1 MSDRVMR
8 GGLLSSPSDRSSR
21 QEGGVA
27 DSAPTLPMG
36 KPRNTMMAIVRQEY
50 GSPDVLKLEEVDKP
64 AVRDQDVLVRVRAAS
79 LNADDLEYLYGK
91 SFFTRIAT
99 GLRKPRIRGL
109 GVDVAG
115 EVEAVGMGVRRFREG
130 DEVFGNMTQHG
141 LGAYAE
147 YVRAPASAFAL
158 KPATLSFEEA
168 ATVPQSAVLALQ
180 GLRGKRK
187 VQPGDR
193 VLINGAGGNV
203 GPFAVQIAKRL
214 GAEVTGVDSAGK
226 LGRGRSIGADHVID
240 YKSEDFTRNGQRY
253 DLILDVVARR
263 SMFEFRRSLRPAGAY
278 VMLGASTGLLLQ
290 GALFGPL
297 LSISGSQKLAVMWW
311 WKPFQQDDVAF
322 LKQMIEAGSVIP
334 VIDRRYVLAE
344 VAEALRYL
352 EQGNARGKIVIT
364 V

>member
-1 MSDRVMR
+1 
-8 GGLLSSPSDRSSR
+8 
-21 QEGGVA
+21 
-27 DSAPTLPMG
+27 
-36 KPRNTMMAIVRQEY
+36 MMAIVRQEY

-115 EVEAVGMGVRRFREG
+115 EVEAVGKEVRRLREG

-180 GLRGKRK
+180 GLRGKRQI
-187 VQPGDR
+187 QPGDR

-203 GPFAVQIAKRL
+203 GPFAVQIAKHL
-214 GAEVTGVDSAGK
+214 GAEVTGVDGAAK
-226 LGRGRSIGADHVID
+226 LDMVRSVGADHVID
-240 YKSEDFTRNGQRY
+240 YTRVDFTRTGECY
-253 DLILDVVARR
+253 DYILDVVARR
-263 SMFEFRRSLRPAGAY
+263 SMFEYRRALRPGGAY
-278 VMLGASTGLLLQ
+278 VMLGAPTALLLQ
-290 GALFGPL
+290 GTFVGPL
-297 LSISGSQKLAVMWW
+297 ISMTGSKKMAVMWW
-311 WKPFQQDDVAF
+311 WKPFQQEDVAF
-322 LKQMIEAGSVIP
+322 LKELIEAGSVAP
-334 VIDRRYVLAE
+334 VIDRRYPLIDVP
-344 VAEALRYL
+344 EALRYL
-352 EQGNARGKIVIT
+352 EQGRARGKVVIT